1 MVGQAVAIVAMAKL
15 VAMLNSGALETRER
29 DPLSPL
35 PGGVALTENRGSVS
49 LPCSE
54 DNGVGLP
61 GGAGE
66 FVELQCANRQ
76 KIVVGFMVRK
86 AVALMAMA
94 KLVAMSNPRALGRRV
109 RDPLSPPPGGVALA
123 ENRGR
128 VSLPRSEDDGVV
140 LDIARW
146 LLWKGATTWRSGP
159 RGAGLEAL

>member
-1 MVGQAVAIVAMAKL
+1 MRQQAEDRGWL
-15 VAMLNSGALETRER
+15 HGEE
-29 DPLSPL
+29 
-35 PGGVALTENRGSVS
+35 VAL
-49 LPCSE
+49 
-54 DNGVGLP
+54 
-61 GGAGE
+61 A
-66 FVELQCANRQ
+66 A
-76 KIVVGFMVRK
+76 MV
-86 AVALMAMA
+86 
-94 KLVAMSNPRALGRRV
+94 KLVAMSNPRALERRV

>member
-1 MVGQAVAIVAMAKL
+1 MVKL
-15 VAMLNSGALETRER
+15 VTTLNGVLETRER
-29 DPLSPL
+29 DPHQSSDC
-35 PGGVALTENRGSVS
+35 GVALMENRGSVS

-66 FVELQCANRQ
+66 FVELQSANRQ

-86 AVALMAMA
+86 AVALVAMA

-128 VSLPRSEDDGVV
+128 VSLPRSEADGVGP
-140 LDIARW
+140 A
-146 LLWKGATTWRSGP
+146 GAAGNSFSRSAPP
-159 RGAGLEAL
+159 RRISSMASWWGRL